1 MITTG
6 APRGKRAA
14 AGASRGN
21 QTGVGRCSTFVADP
35 AAGHGIRAVH
45 RLLVL
50 LVPRVARGARRSLRV
65 VLGGDGV
72 GRAAE
77 VLQVDVGGPV
87 VGGGVSRAPPLVQ
100 LLGEV
105 GINSGRCAL
114 DRCVIRHILGTRAD
128 TSLSL
133 FSLGLIG
140 GGCFI

>member
-1 MITTG
+1 MPTAAARRGDGAAG
-6 APRGKRAA
+6 APRGDQP
-14 AGASRGN
+14 GF
-21 QTGVGRCSTFVADP
+21 GRCSTFVADP
-35 AAGHGIRAVH
+35 TPRHGICAG
-45 RLLVL
+45 RLFVL
-50 LVPRVARGARRSLRV
+50 LVPRVVCWACRRSLRV
-65 VLGGDGV
+65 VLGGYGV

-128 TSLSL
+128 TSLRL
-133 FSLGLIG
+133 FLLGLIG